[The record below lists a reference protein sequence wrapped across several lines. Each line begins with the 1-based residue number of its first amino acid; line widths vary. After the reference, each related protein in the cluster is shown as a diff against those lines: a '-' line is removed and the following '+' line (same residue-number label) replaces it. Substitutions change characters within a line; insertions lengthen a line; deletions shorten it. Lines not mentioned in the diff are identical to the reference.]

1 MWGRGGCSLEC
12 IFLMMMMMMML
23 KRCKS
28 LGKNMWVLAHYL
40 SFNQYLKEKNREFDG
55 KRVPLDFR

>member
-12 IFLMMMMMMML
+12 IFLMMMMS

-28 LGKNMWVLAHYL
+28 LERKTL
-40 SFNQYLKEKNREFDG
+40 SFFITILEEKTREFDG
-55 KRVPLDFR
+55 ERVPLDFR